1 MQSYNVFYKGLQ
13 VEDISSDSI
22 ICTFLDTDIR
32 YSDSDASLESQ
43 KKAEEYF
50 SSKHG
55 YDINDVKFIEK
66 IIDRT
71 NARCKALFTINVRN
85 ASDNDIVHIS
95 DCLDRARIIHQEI
108 QVLDNKI
115 EDLSNELEKFL
126 TLKEALESHRIEV
139 G

>member
-1 MQSYNVFYKGLQ
+1 MRVLHTLVCLSILKYNNIFN
-13 VEDISSDSI
+13 
-22 ICTFLDTDIR
+22 
-32 YSDSDASLESQ
+32 
-43 KKAEEYF
+43 
-50 SSKHG
+50 G

-85 ASDNDIVHIS
+85 ASDNDIAHIS